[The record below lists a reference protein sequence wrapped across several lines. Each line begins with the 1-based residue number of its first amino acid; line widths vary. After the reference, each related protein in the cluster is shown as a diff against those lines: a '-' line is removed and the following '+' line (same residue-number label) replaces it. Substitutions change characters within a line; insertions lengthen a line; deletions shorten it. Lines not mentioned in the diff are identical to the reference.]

1 MKKQVRKLFKDFPN
15 LIEIL
20 IELRND
26 EELSY
31 QKISDHFNALGY
43 GCSKSMI
50 ERLYTK
56 YNIKSKRSRTGKNNS
71 FYNKKHT
78 DKMKL
83 YLSKRAI
90 DSGKSKGKNNPM
102 FGKFGILSPAWKG
115 GKSKRQMLFYS
126 SLEWADKR
134 LEIMKIDNFTCLKC
148 QKNDSKVHASFN
160 VHHIIPLSVDWE
172 QRLVNNNLI
181 TLCVSCHKET
191 FGKEQE
197 MINLFQDIVR
207 THRRL

>member
-1 MKKQVRKLFKDFPN
+1 MKKKVKKLFKDFPN

-20 IELRND
+20 IKLRND

-31 QKISDHFNALGY
+31 QKISDHFGVLGY
-43 GCSKSMI
+43 ECSKSMI

-56 YNIKSKRSRTGKNNS
+56 YNIKSKRSRVGKNNS

-78 DKMKL
+78 DRMKL
-83 YLSKRAI
+83 YLSKRAM

-102 FGKFGILSPAWKG
+102 FGKSGILSPAWKG

-126 SLEWADKR
+126 SPEWEEKR
-134 LEIMKIDNFTCLKC
+134 LEIMKTDNFTCLKC
-148 QKNDSKVHASFN
+148 NKNGSKIHAGFN

-172 QRLVNNNLI
+172 QRLENNNLI

-197 MINLFQDIVR
+197 MIILFQDIVR
-207 THRRL
+207 THGRP